1 MLRSA
6 TERGTYLNVRQEEV
20 AMSEEPMPQ
29 STPQYISMEDAAHEL
44 NVNRSTVY
52 YYLGQLGITP
62 RKFPLDRRAYI
73 ALADLKLIK
82 DAKQAASERRH

>member
-1 MLRSA
+1 
-6 TERGTYLNVRQEEV
+6 
-20 AMSEEPMPQ
+20 MSEDPMPQ

-52 YYLGQLGITP
+52 YYLEQLGITP
-62 RKFPLDRRAYI
+62 KKFPLDRRAYI

-82 DAKQAASERRH
+82 DAKRAASERRH